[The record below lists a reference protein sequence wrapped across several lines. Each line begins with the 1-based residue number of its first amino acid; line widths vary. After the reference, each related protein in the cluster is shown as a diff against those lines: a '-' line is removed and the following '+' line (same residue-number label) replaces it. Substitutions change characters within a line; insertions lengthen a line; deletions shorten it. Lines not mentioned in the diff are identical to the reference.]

1 MKLLTFLGDGTYSQ
15 TTYVL
20 GTYECQAKF
29 APVASAAHLKADSVT
44 VFLTEEAEQSRFAT
58 LRADLEAVRPGIEI
72 VPISIQHGRNETELW
87 QIFSQIQAAVG
98 LDKEVAFDIT
108 HGLRSSPLLGLL
120 AAAFL
125 RSSGTIQLRGVFYG
139 AYDVR
144 DKENNRTPIFD
155 LTSMIVLLDWSAAAD
170 RFVRTGDAR
179 FLASLV
185 VERRKELALDAQNDR
200 ALKDQAGKLGHLSNA
215 LSDISRSL
223 ALLRPED
230 VMESV
235 AKLPG
240 YVEGARPALERSL
253 GTLPFSSLLQRVTE
267 SYQPLAFRDPKDTG
281 RMAERLEVERHM
293 IHWYAEHE
301 HWMQAISLSREWLVS
316 WTMFHLHLEDLLS
329 ERDTTE
335 NILGEQ
341 AHAYR
346 KFREQKPEREFDL
359 ANLRSVPQA
368 VSALELWLELA
379 DRRNDIDHAGMRN
392 NPMSADRLIKGIE
405 ACIKKL
411 DALPLQ

>member
-1 MKLLTFLGDGTYSQ
+1 MKLLTFLGDGKYSQ

-20 GTYECQAKF
+20 GAYECQAKF
-29 APVASAAHLKADSVT
+29 APIASAVHLNADSIT
-44 VFLTEEAEQSRFAT
+44 IFLTEEAQQNHFTT
-58 LRADLEAVRPGIEI
+58 LCADLKAERPEIEI
-72 VPISIQHGRNETELW
+72 VPIPIQQGRNETELW
-87 QIFSQIQAAVG
+87 QIFSQIQVAVEP
-98 LDKEVAFDIT
+98 DEEVAFDIT

-125 RSSGTIQLRGVFYG
+125 RSSGKIKLRGVFYG
-139 AYDVR
+139 AYEVR

-155 LTSMIVLLDWSAAAD
+155 LTPMIVLLDWSAAAD

-185 VERRKELALDAQNDR
+185 AERRKELALAAVGDM
-200 ALKDQAGKLGHLSNA
+200 ALKDQAGKLGHLSTA
-215 LSDISRSL
+215 LGDVSRSL
-223 ALLRPED
+223 VLLVHNE

-235 AKLPG
+235 ASLPG
-240 YVEGARPALERSL
+240 YVEAARPALERSL

-267 SYQPLAFRDPKDTG
+267 SYQPLAFPAPKDTA
-281 RMAERLEVERHM
+281 RMAERLEVERRM

-316 WTMFHLHLEDLLS
+316 WTMLHLNLEDLLT
-329 ERDTTE
+329 ERE
-335 NILGEQ
+335 NVEKILGEQ
-341 AHAYR
+341 ARAYR
-346 KFREQKPEREFDL
+346 NFREQKSAGEFDL

-368 VSALELWLELA
+368 VLALQLWLELS
-379 DRRNDIDHAGMRN
+379 DRRNDIDHAGMREE
-392 NPMSADRLIKGIE
+392 PKSADTLIKGIE